1 MEGNARQK
9 QQMVAC
15 KRNFFFFFFNVESYL
30 KQTDEIKGFNLGLKV

>member
-15 KRNFFFFFFNVESYL
+15 KRKFFFFNVESYL